1 MENIEGDMTT
11 MKEELAEIKSSLAT
25 FTQIAATMQEMVAEA
40 NAAKAVAEEAR
51 DRAEIK
57 LTQKKAA
64 QRSGKPSRRSVSI
77 GSVMAELPSGSDSDQ
92 NADGTTNGSSTSDIT
107 MKFDV
112 LDLDMQIKVVKMIQS
127 ALHEKHSGKHDDHE
141 RYIDAIMT
149 AFTQRGIGIIMTD
162 SDTAWEDFKYN
173 HFAIAGAI
181 ETITIDILQST
192 LSSKG
197 AALAR

>member
-77 GSVMAELPSGSDSDQ
+77 GSVMGSCLV
-92 NADGTTNGSSTSDIT
+92 GVIVTRMPT
-107 MKFDV
+107 V
-112 LDLDMQIKVVKMIQS
+112 LRMVVR
-127 ALHEKHSGKHDDHE
+127 LV
-141 RYIDAIMT
+141 
-149 AFTQRGIGIIMTD
+149 
-162 SDTAWEDFKYN
+162 
-173 HFAIAGAI
+173 
-181 ETITIDILQST
+181 T
-192 LSSKG
+192 L
-197 AALAR
+197 R

>member
-112 LDLDMQIKVVKMIQS
+112 LDLDIQIKVVKMIQS
-127 ALHEKHSGKHDDHE
+127 ALHEKHSGKQDDHE
-141 RYIDAIMT
+141 RYIDAIKT
-149 AFTQRGIGIIMTD
+149 AFTQRGIGIIMT
-162 SDTAWEDFKYN
+162 
-173 HFAIAGAI
+173 I
-181 ETITIDILQST
+181 
-192 LSSKG
+192 SKHSVQLC
-197 AALAR
+197 A